1 MSSPI
6 SIIAL
11 ILGFAMSAPGA
22 EPIIG
27 GLGERGPKDELVRGL
42 VLLSELNCTSCH
54 QSDSKLPMRRG
65 GPVLS
70 GITQRFSTDH
80 LLRFIGQPQVVKPG
94 TVMPDVLGHLTDEER
109 GKVAGAIGQYL
120 ILSPDAGSA
129 PPAINQGDIEKG
141 RKLYS
146 TIGCLAC
153 HGPDQEAAR
162 QVPLGLLAEKY
173 HLPSLVEFL
182 KNPLRHR
189 PNGRMPDLRLTHF
202 EALDLATYLL
212 GNPTIWPKISLSG
225 QAREAGRRYFTQ
237 FGCAQCHD
245 RSPTGGV
252 KHRPLAELRTD
263 HGCLSNQRGSWPDYG
278 LNQSQISALKLAV
291 RSHAEPLSPRQEID
305 LRLTQLNCI
314 ACHQRGDLGGV
325 SEILDAHFTGTDPNL
340 GDQGRIPPPLT
351 GVGAKLKPDWMRKIL
366 VHGESARP
374 YLNTRM
380 PKFGAAEVEP
390 LIKLFA
396 RVDELEAPP
405 IDRVKDAKLAK
416 NEGMK
421 LAGSRGGLNC
431 VACHTFRLESA
442 APIKALDLTTMTDRL
457 QEGWF
462 HQYLRHPQ
470 RYQPLTIMPSF
481 WPDGKAALTN
491 VLDGNAGRQIDALWQ
506 YLSYGR
512 NVRAPAGIAREPLEL
527 AVGSE
532 AVMLRRNYPGIGKRG
547 IGVGYPA
554 GVNLSFDAGQARLA
568 SIWQGGFIE
577 ASAAWRGQG
586 SGAVRP
592 LSREV
597 IRFPAGAAFAKLD
610 DLKSAWPTNEARQLP
625 GLQFRGYTLDK
636 LQRPTFSYE
645 LDGNLITDQF
655 TDRKDASGKGYFERH
670 FLLSRPV
677 QGLHFRATKESNL
690 KSVDERTVRVGRSL
704 LIRFPVKPT
713 IRGDELLFDLSGMKE
728 FKLEYHW

>member
-1 MSSPI
+1 MMIRFFLFWVGVAMVDGAPI
-6 SIIAL
+6 V
-11 ILGFAMSAPGA
+11 
-22 EPIIG
+22 G
-27 GLGERGPKDELVRGL
+27 GLGPHGPKDELVRGL

-54 QSDSKLPMRRG
+54 QSNSKLPMRNG

-80 LLRFIGQPQVVKPG
+80 LLRFIDQPQVAKPG

-109 GKVAGAIGQYL
+109 GRVAGAIGQYL

-129 PPAINQGDIEKG
+129 PPVINRGDIEQG
-141 RKLYS
+141 RRLYS

-153 HGPDQEAAR
+153 HGPDQEAAG

-189 PNGRMPDLRLTHF
+189 PTGRMPDLRLTHF

-212 GNPTIWPKISLSG
+212 RNPTIWPKISLSG

-237 FGCAQCHD
+237 LGCAQCHD
-245 RSPTGGV
+245 RS
-252 KHRPLAELRTD
+252 KARAAKYRLLADLRTD
-263 HGCLSNQRGSWPDYG
+263 HGCLSNQRGPWPDYG

-291 RSHAEPLSPRQEID
+291 RSHAKPLTPKQEID

-314 ACHQRGDLGGV
+314 ACHQRDDFGGV
-325 SEILDAHFTGTDPNL
+325 TEQAAPHFTGKDPNL

-351 GVGAKLKPDWMRKIL
+351 GVGAKLKPDWLRKVL

-374 YLNTRM
+374 YLDTRM
-380 PKFGAAEVEP
+380 PKFSATDVEP
-390 LIKLFA
+390 LIKLFGH
-396 RVDELEAPP
+396 VDRLDPP
-405 IDRVKDAKLAK
+405 TFDRVKDAKLAK
-416 NEGMK
+416 NDGMK
-421 LAGSRGGLNC
+421 LAGNRGLNC

-462 HQYLRHPQ
+462 HRYMRSPQ

-481 WPDGKAALTN
+481 WPDGKAALTD
-491 VLDGNAGRQIDALWQ
+491 VLNGNAGQQIDALWQ

-512 NVRAPAGIAREPLEL
+512 NVRAPAGIVREPLEL
-527 AVGSE
+527 TVGRE

-568 SIWQGGFIE
+568 AIWRGGFIE

-597 IRFPAGAAFAKLD
+597 IRFPAGAAFARLD
-610 DLKSAWPTNEARQLP
+610 DLKSAWPTDEARQLP

-636 LQRPTFSYE
+636 RRRPTFRYE
-645 LDGNLITDQF
+645 FKGSLITDRF
-655 TDRKDASGKGYFERH
+655 TDRREAAGKSYFERH
-670 FLLSRPV
+670 LTLSPLPE
-677 QGLHFRATKESNL
+677 GTWFRAAVDGNL
-690 KSVDERTVRVGRSL
+690 KPVDATTVAVGRSL
-704 LIRFPVKPT
+704 HIHFPGEPI
-713 IRGDELLFDLSGMKE
+713 IRGKELLFDVSGRAE
-728 FKLEYHW
+728 LKLEYHW